1 MQQSSSYW
9 SPELKKGNTCSWQA
23 VTTVRQPFSSQF
35 PCWQMVRSMKSASF
49 AVLKIQQAGV
59 FQAPQPLCEEDSLVA
74 DAAVFRLPGILSLP
88 GIMLPVPVQSR
99 NEQSIEQLLPCRKNT
114 STCAS
119 SMSCRSCQLM
129 WGSCSNPV
137 HIGHQYWRQGTHAG
151 VRQWPQWD
159 NHSLASFHPRQKVRS
174 MKSFSSA
181 MLKAEKAWAWQT
193 PQTLSWQDSWVAD
206 ATVLRIPG
214 ILSLQSCWLFQ
225 FRAGMSNA
233 LNNFCRAGRT
243 NTCVSS
249 MSCESCSLANWC
261 GVHAGS
267 QFAFITSTEQRAH
280 THTQMGSNQNSFSQ
294 KAQWFVIPWQG
305 HPFHQD
311 SLTKEE
317 WILEVS
323 PGNAGPSSQASH
335 CKYYTLVSFHQYE
348 YVTVCGWI
356 AGFKKLGPPKSHRL
370 PADRV

>member
-1 MQQSSSYW
+1 MRLWLSAQHWWICTKKNMQGKHCLKHFSYCIIGSPSRRSREQQCLQGWVPIRDTNRHSSNS
-9 SPELKKGNTCSWQA
+9 
-23 VTTVRQPFSSQF
+23 F
-35 PCWQMVRSMKSASF
+35 CWCCCAK
-49 AVLKIQQAGV
+49 
-59 FQAPQPLCEEDSLVA
+59 DSRNPVA
-74 DAAVFRLPGILSLP
+74 T
-88 GIMLPVPVQSR
+88 IMLPVPVQSR

-119 SMSCRSCQLM
+119 SMSCQSCQFM

-137 HIGHQYWRQGTHAG
+137 HIGHQYWRKGTHAAG
-151 VRQWPQWD
+151 KQWPLWD

-206 ATVLRIPG
+206 VTVLRIPG

-267 QFAFITSTEQRAH
+267 QFAFITSNEQRA
-280 THTQMGSNQNSFSQ
+280 HTQMGSNQNSFSQ
-294 KAQWFVIPWQG
+294 KVQWFVIPWQG

-323 PGNAGPSSQASH
+323 PGNAGPSSQASL

>member
-1 MQQSSSYW
+1 MSRALNNYCRAGRIQAPVLVQCLASLANWCGVHAAIQFISVTSTEDREHMQ
-9 SPELKKGNTCSWQA
+9 
-23 VTTVRQPFSSQF
+23 V
-35 PCWQMVRSMKSASF
+35 SASDHS
-49 AVLKIQQAGV
+49 
-59 FQAPQPLCEEDSLVA
+59 ETT
-74 DAAVFRLPGILSLP
+74 IL
-88 GIMLPVPVQSR
+88 LPVSFSR
-99 NEQSIEQLLPCRKNT
+99 KI
-114 STCAS
+114 
-119 SMSCRSCQLM
+119 
-129 WGSCSNPV
+129 
-137 HIGHQYWRQGTHAG
+137 
-151 VRQWPQWD
+151 
-159 NHSLASFHPRQKVRS
+159 RS

-267 QFAFITSTEQRAH
+267 QFAFITSNEQRA
-280 THTQMGSNQNSFSQ
+280 HTQMGSNQNSFSQ
-294 KAQWFVIPWQG
+294 KVQWFVIPWQG

-323 PGNAGPSSQASH
+323 PGNAGPSSQASL